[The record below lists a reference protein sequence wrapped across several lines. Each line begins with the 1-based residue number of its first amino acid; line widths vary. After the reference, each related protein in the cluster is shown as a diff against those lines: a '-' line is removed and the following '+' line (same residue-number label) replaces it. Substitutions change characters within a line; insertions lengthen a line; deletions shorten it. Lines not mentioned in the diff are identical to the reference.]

1 MSTKPSWVGM
11 IFADPAIFASC
22 VEPRV
27 GHRDLADVGLDRA
40 EGIIGRLRRLRFGQR
55 VEKGR
60 LADVRQADDT
70 AFKAHGSS
78 RFERN
83 GRLK

>member
-1 MSTKPSWVGM
+1 MSTKAELGRDDLGR
-11 IFADPAIFASC
+11 AGDRGEL

-27 GHRDLADVGLDRA
+27 GDRDLADIGLDRA

-60 LADVRQADDT
+60 LADVRQADDA
-70 AFKAHGSS
+70 AFESP
-78 RFERN
+78 
-83 GRLK
+83 